1 MVFPVTFHLPKKKL
15 PYLLGLAGLV
25 LLGLGLRFTVL
36 APAAPPRLVTAP
48 VTRADIEDTVLASG
62 TIEALKQI
70 SVGAQVSGQ
79 ITGLKVHLG
88 DKVKKGDLIA
98 EIDYLPQ
105 QNALRNAEA
114 ALANNRAQ
122 LAAKQASLRQAEL
135 AFARQRQ
142 LLSQDAATREAYESA
157 DAALNVARAEVAA
170 LEAQIQ
176 QGSISVDTAR
186 INLGYTKIH
195 APMDGT
201 VVAIVAKEGQTV
213 NANQS
218 TPTIIKLARLDT
230 VTVKAQISEADIS
243 RVKPGQKVYFTI
255 LGEPGK
261 RYYTSLREIEPAP
274 DSISTE
280 STTTTTTSSSTSSA
294 IYYNGLM
301 DVPNPDGILRISMTT
316 EVHVV
321 LGEAKAALVVPATAL
336 GAKDAQG
343 RYSVRVQ
350 GRDGKV
356 SPRSVEVGLNN
367 NVNAQVLSG
376 LNEGD
381 EIVLAEA
388 AADAQPTSRRM
399 GPGGPP
405 PM

>member
-1 MVFPVTFHLPKKKL
+1 MKIRLPRNKL
-15 PYLLGLAGLV
+15 PYLLGLAALAV
-25 LLGLGLRFTVL
+25 LGIGLRLTVL
-36 APAAPPRLVTAP
+36 APSVAPRLVTAP
-48 VTRADIEDTVLASG
+48 VSRADIEDTVLASG

-79 ITGLKVHLG
+79 ITSLKVHLG
-88 DKVKKGDLIA
+88 DKVRKGDLIA
-98 EIDYLPQ
+98 EIDFLPQ
-105 QNALRNAEA
+105 QNAFRNAEA
-114 ALANNRAQ
+114 ALANMRAQ
-122 LAAKQASLRQAEL
+122 LTAKKATLHQAEL

-142 LLSQDAATREAYESA
+142 MLEQDAATREAYESA
-157 DAALNVARAEVAA
+157 EAALNVARAEIGA

-176 QGSISVDTAR
+176 QASISVDTAR

-280 STTTTTTSSSTSSA
+280 STTTSTSTTSSSSA

-316 EVHVV
+316 EVRVV
-321 LGEAKAALVVPATAL
+321 LGEAKAALSIPATAL
-336 GAKDAQG
+336 GPKDPQG

-350 GRDGKV
+350 ERDGRV
-356 SPRSVEVGLNN
+356 SPRSVEIGLNN
-367 NVNAQVLSG
+367 NVNAQVISG
-376 LNEGD
+376 LKEGE

-388 AADAQPTSRRM
+388 AADAQPASRKM

>member
-1 MVFPVTFHLPKKKL
+1 M
-15 PYLLGLAGLV
+15 
-25 LLGLGLRFTVL
+25 
-36 APAAPPRLVTAP
+36 
-48 VTRADIEDTVLASG
+48 
-62 TIEALKQI
+62 
-70 SVGAQVSGQ
+70 
-79 ITGLKVHLG
+79 
-88 DKVKKGDLIA
+88 
-98 EIDYLPQ
+98 
-105 QNALRNAEA
+105 
-114 ALANNRAQ
+114 
-122 LAAKQASLRQAEL
+122 
-135 AFARQRQ
+135 
-142 LLSQDAATREAYESA
+142 
-157 DAALNVARAEVAA
+157 ARAEIGA

-176 QGSISVDTAR
+176 QASISVDTAR

-280 STTTTTTSSSTSSA
+280 STTTSTSTTSSSSA

-316 EVHVV
+316 EVRVV
-321 LGEAKAALVVPATAL
+321 LGEAKAALSIPATAL
-336 GAKDAQG
+336 GPKDPQG

-350 GRDGKV
+350 ECDGRV
-356 SPRSVEVGLNN
+356 SPRSVEIGLNN
-367 NVNAQVLSG
+367 NVNAQVISG
-376 LNEGD
+376 LKEGE

-388 AADAQPTSRRM
+388 AADAQPASRKM